1 MIIKEVRR
9 MVKTYDLDTL
19 NKAVEAME
27 NEQTPDIEVN
37 GADEGDQLSNLLGA
51 IEIKEAIANGESE
64 RDALRA
70 FSSRVRDI
78 LNP

>member
-1 MIIKEVRR
+1 

-70 FSSRVRDI
+70 FSGRVRDI